1 MKIEQEVDSLI
12 QKSGGGY
19 REWYVGIAI
28 DPRKRLFDGHNV
40 DEKRGVWTYKD
51 AGTEIDAREMM
62 AAFLKKGCKGGLLTK
77 DSSRHVYFY
86 KMTRTTHG

>member
-1 MKIEQEVDSLI
+1 MSIEHEVDSLI

-19 REWYVGIAI
+19 REWYVGI
-28 DPRKRLFDGHNV
+28 DLNPRKRLFEGHNV
-40 DEKRGVWTYKD
+40 DEKSGIWTFKD
-51 AGTEIDAREMM
+51 AGSEIDAREMM
-62 AAFLKKGCKGGLLTK
+62 ALFLKKGCKGGTPKK